1 MAGSA
6 WGHPKGTAL
15 EACRKQGCGQGAPVQ
30 GEQSRGP
37 GPHRTCA
44 DSLLSATLGSSLSSA
59 SALQRLAS
67 RSESGGRG
75 GQPPLTHFLCPRA
88 HQPPRVHALIHTF
101 THSCIGPVVH
111 SSLSIHPHV
120 QSVPYSFV
128 TPHSRQSLLTHSCTF
143 SLARTRSLLT
153 RSCTPS
159 PSRNCPQPAPR
170 SLCSGCH
177 GALCHEADV
186 ERRS

>member
-37 GPHRTCA
+37 DPHRTCA

-101 THSCIGPVVH
+101 PHSCIGPVVH
-111 SSLSIHPHV
+111 SSLTHSSAR
-120 QSVPYSFV
+120 SVSPLFIRHSPLTPV
-128 TPHSRQSLLTHSCTF
+128 TPHSLVHLQSCTHSFSPHSLLHTQSFTELSPARA
-143 SLARTRSLLT
+143 SLSVFRM
-153 RSCTPS
+153 
-159 PSRNCPQPAPR
+159 PR
-170 SLCSGCH
+170 SPLP
-177 GALCHEADV
+177 
-186 ERRS
+186 